1 LCLEKSEMFEFLMR
15 DHFIQNTLD
24 KTSSTTFAVIL
35 MFRTVIKI
43 WLISHLCDII
53 THILMIGVGAMII
66 KPTTALRNE
75 YTEISRI
82 AKESGEPIYLTKN
95 GEGDLVVMAISAF
108 EKQKKLLE
116 LKAKILEAEEQRL
129 NGLPTYTQ
137 AEVRQRFAAHMV
149 EENV

>member
-1 LCLEKSEMFEFLMR
+1 
-15 DHFIQNTLD
+15 
-24 KTSSTTFAVIL
+24 
-35 MFRTVIKI
+35 
-43 WLISHLCDII
+43 
-53 THILMIGVGAMII
+53 MII